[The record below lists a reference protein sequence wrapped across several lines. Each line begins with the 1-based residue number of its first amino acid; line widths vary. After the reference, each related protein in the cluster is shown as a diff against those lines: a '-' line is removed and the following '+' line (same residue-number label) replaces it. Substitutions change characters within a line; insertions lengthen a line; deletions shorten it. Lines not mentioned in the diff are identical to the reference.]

1 VVLQKDITVD
11 FNCTKNEAGVNFYE
25 MNDQTGE
32 WALLRNDLF
41 ERQVKLMNTSSKSD
55 TTITN
60 GRSLSKRNPGMTME
74 NAYSG
79 AKTTSDSIRLEG
91 NIKGHQF
98 PNLVYGL
105 SSSKFGVYNCDQI
118 YRIENQVHLSPNYFD
133 ASSKKP
139 IKDQDMVC
147 LIDKAVNASFSSGP
161 RQITCNSKG
170 ENIFLLF
177 TKDGQI
183 YGLKSE
189 KDKRVDLDQ
198 KEPRFPME
206 NITDKVKTSDDLKH
220 YLAI

>member
-1 VVLQKDITVD
+1 
-11 FNCTKNEAGVNFYE
+11 
-25 MNDQTGE
+25 MSDQTGE

-41 ERQVKLMNTSSKSD
+41 APNAVAQQKNAPVMHSKSEY
-55 TTITN
+55 
-60 GRSLSKRNPGMTME
+60 RVKRGLAPDSYA
-74 NAYSG
+74 NAE
-79 AKTTSDSIRLEG
+79 TTSDSIRVEG

-118 YRIENQVHLSPNYFD
+118 YRIENQVVIAPKYLD
-133 ASSKKP
+133 ALSKKP
-139 IKDQDMVC
+139 IKNQDMIC

-177 TKDGQI
+177 TEAGEI

-189 KDKRVDLDQ
+189 KDKRVDLEQ
-198 KEPRFPME
+198 KEPQFMME
-206 NITDKVKTSDDLKH
+206 NITDQVKTSDELKH